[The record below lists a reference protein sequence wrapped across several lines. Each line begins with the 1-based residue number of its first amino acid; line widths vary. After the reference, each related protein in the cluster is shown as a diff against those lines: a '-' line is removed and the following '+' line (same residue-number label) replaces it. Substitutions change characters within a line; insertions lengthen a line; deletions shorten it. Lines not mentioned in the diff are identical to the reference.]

1 MRRTLL
7 VPGALV
13 AGAALAVGLSC
24 TPSLPW
30 RADLANDSITLQR
43 VSTLLEG
50 GDAAASEAAGDR
62 LEQLTDFYSAAPAEP
77 LWIEGGRLA
86 SSAEHL
92 RDVLD
97 ALEAEGL
104 DPDLFRTAAVTE
116 ALDGPHRSDDAAA
129 LAEIALAG
137 LFLRL
142 ADAFGRGHQ
151 DPAQAELQWDLTRD
165 SVPYAQLLASVADG
179 EDPGTLLREMLP
191 TLPWYAELREALGA
205 YREAARDGEWPQ
217 VPEGDALQRGDT
229 SARVAAVRARLTA
242 GLDAQAR
249 SLAAASGQANVFDAD
264 LAAAVARFQT
274 RHGIAVDSVV
284 GDATLLAMNVP
295 IQERIA
301 DLELNL
307 DRLRSLP
314 DSMGPRFI
322 LVNVAGFDLMVME
335 GTQAVMRMGVVVGRP
350 EWRTAIFQDEMEYLV
365 VNPYWHVPK
374 SIAIDEILPAIRAD
388 PGYLEAENLV
398 LVTAGDNLGAPV
410 SAETVDWSAVDPESF
425 PYDFRQDPGPTNALG
440 RVKFMFPNE
449 HNIYLHDTPAGH
461 LFERHFRAFSHG
473 CIRVERPE
481 DLAHYVLEHAS
492 DVSPEEFDRLM
503 AGQERAVLDLREP
516 MPVYITYFTAW
527 PNQDG
532 TVHFYHDL
540 YELDEALRIA
550 SRAGG

>member
-1 MRRTLL
+1 MKRTLL

-13 AGAALAVGLSC
+13 AGTALAVSLSC

-30 RADLANDSITLQR
+30 RADLANDSLTLER
-43 VSTLLEG
+43 VNTLLAG
-50 GDAAASEAAGDR
+50 GDADVNAAAGDR
-62 LEQLTDFYSAAPAEP
+62 LEQLTDFYSGDPAEP
-77 LWIEGGRLA
+77 LWIEAGRLA
-86 SSAEHL
+86 TSAEQL
-92 RDVLD
+92 SDVLED
-97 ALEAEGL
+97 LETEGL
-104 DPDLFRTAAVTE
+104 DPEFFRTAAVTE

-129 LAEIALAG
+129 RAEVTLAG

-151 DPAQAELQWDLTRD
+151 DPAQAEVQWDLTRD
-165 SVPYAQLLASVADG
+165 SVPHAQLLASVADG

-205 YREAARDGEWPQ
+205 YRETAQDGEWPR

-229 SARVAAVRARLTA
+229 SARVAAVRARLVE
-242 GLDAQAR
+242 GLDSEAR
-249 SLAAASGQANVFDAD
+249 RLAAASGDANVFDAD

-284 GDATLLAMNVP
+284 GEATVLAMNVP

-301 DLELNL
+301 DMELNL

-322 LVNVAGFDLMVME
+322 LVNVAGFELMVME
-335 GTQAVMRMGVVVGRP
+335 GTQPVMQMGVVVGRP

-365 VNPYWHVPK
+365 VNPYWHVPE
-374 SIAIDEILPAIRAD
+374 SIEIEEILPAVREN
-388 PGYLEAENLV
+388 PGYLEAENMV
-398 LVTAGDNLGAPV
+398 LVPADDNFGTPV
-410 SAETVDWSAVDPESF
+410 SAESVDWSNVDPESF
-425 PYDFRQDPGPTNALG
+425 PYDFRQEPGPTNALG

-461 LFERHFRAFSHG
+461 LFEQHFRAFSHG

-481 DLAHYVLEHAS
+481 DLAHYILEHAS
-492 DVSPEEFDRLM
+492 DVAPEEFDRLM
-503 AGQERAVLDLREP
+503 AEQERSVLDLREP
-516 MPVYITYFTAW
+516 LPVYITYFTAW
-527 PNQDG
+527 PDEDG

-540 YELDEALRIA
+540 YEMDEARRVA
-550 SRAGG
+550 SRTR